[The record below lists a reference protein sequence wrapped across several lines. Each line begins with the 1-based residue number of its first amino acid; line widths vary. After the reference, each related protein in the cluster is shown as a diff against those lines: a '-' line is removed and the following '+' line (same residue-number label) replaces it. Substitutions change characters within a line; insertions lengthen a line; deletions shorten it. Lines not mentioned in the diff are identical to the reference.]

1 MKRLLIATLLV
12 SNAAFAGLYD
22 QPYVIIQ
29 TDHSRS
35 SDYLIRPVLVNR
47 VDGVN
52 ALADNRA
59 VVEPGKH
66 AVTVD
71 LHPRQG
77 FHTATQVTFDLDTKP
92 CTRYYV
98 VARLETT
105 TGQKWAPLVR
115 SEEPIGECRTKFKIA
130 ATQ

>member
-1 MKRLLIATLLV
+1 MSRILAALLLAP
-12 SNAAFAGLYD
+12 SAALAGLYD
-22 QPYVIIQ
+22 QPYSIIQ
-29 TDHSRS
+29 TDRSRS
-35 SDYLIRPVLVNR
+35 ADHLVLPVLVNR

-71 LHPRQG
+71 LHPRKG
-77 FHTATQVTFDLDTKP
+77 FHTATQVTFDLETRP

-98 VARLETT
+98 AARLESS
-105 TGQKWAPLVR
+105 TGQRWEPIVR
-115 SEEPIGECRTKFKIA
+115 SEERIGECEAKFTLA
-130 ATQ
+130 GAQ